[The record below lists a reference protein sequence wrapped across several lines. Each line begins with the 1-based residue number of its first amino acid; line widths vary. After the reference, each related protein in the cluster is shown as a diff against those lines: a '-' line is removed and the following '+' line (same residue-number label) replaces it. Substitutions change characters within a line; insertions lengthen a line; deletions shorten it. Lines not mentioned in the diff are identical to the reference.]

1 LPTRRTLNL
10 LELCLSVTYFVIP
23 FAAFTAAKYV
33 RFATNYFPPAD
44 ADSSSYLLWVVV
56 VTSVWALVF
65 EKCRLNRAETIMG
78 FNTGVWAMARAV
90 FYTMTIA
97 FALFFFYR
105 QTTFSRVFAVTGCA
119 LTFVLSLLTLHV
131 FRAVLRSRRGPF
143 RVPLRLAILGVE
155 GYETR
160 LANHLELSA
169 VVPVKVACVI
179 PLEAAGSAESKWPIL
194 HYSRVEEVVDHY
206 HCQEVLVALPP
217 SRLGDLQKLLQP
229 LTRLCVPVRVA
240 LDMGEGVFVPERIF
254 NFHGLPFLDIRTYP
268 VDTMSYVVGKRIFD
282 IIFSAAALVFAAPLL
297 ALIGM
302 LIKLTSTGPIL
313 FSQERLGLN
322 GRRFKMLKFRTMYVQ
337 QSRSSNTQHTS
348 RNDPRITP
356 LGRLLR
362 RTSLDEFPQ
371 FFNVLKGDMSVVGP
385 RPELTFFAHKFR
397 QEIPSY
403 MARHNVKCGIT
414 GLAQISGFRGS
425 DTSISERIEQDLRY
439 LQNWSLG
446 FDLRIIAMTVILGLI
461 NRNAY

>member
-1 LPTRRTLNL
+1 
-10 LELCLSVTYFVIP
+10 VTYLVIP
-23 FAAFTAAKYV
+23 LVAFTTAKYV
-33 RFATNYFPPAD
+33 RFATSYFPPAD
-44 ADSSSYLLWVVV
+44 VDSSSYVLWVVV
-56 VTSVWALVF
+56 VTSVWAFVV
-65 EKCRLNRAETIMG
+65 EKCKLNRAETIMA
-78 FNTGVWAMARAV
+78 FNTGAWAMARAV

-105 QTTFSRVFAVTGCA
+105 HTTFSRVFAVTGCA

-131 FRAVLRSRRGPF
+131 FRAALRSRRGPF

-179 PLEAAGSAESKWPIL
+179 PLEAASSAESKWPIL

-217 SRLGDLQKLLQP
+217 ARLGDLQQLLQP

-254 NFHGLPFLDIRTYP
+254 NFHGLPFLDIGTYP

-297 ALIGM
+297 ALIGI
-302 LIKLTSTGPIL
+302 LIKLTSTGPVF
-313 FSQERLGLN
+313 FSQERIGLN

-356 LGRLLR
+356 IGRLLR
-362 RTSLDEFPQ
+362 KTSLDEFPQ

-385 RPELTFFAHKFR
+385 RPELTFFAQKFR

-414 GLAQISGFRGS
+414 GLAQINGFRGS
-425 DTSISERIEQDLRY
+425 DTSIPARIEQDLQY

-446 FDLRIIAMTVILGLI
+446 FDLRIIAMTVISGLI